1 MNQFLHNFVIKL
13 LGFMKLPVY
22 LDYNATTPC
31 DPRVLEVMLPWF
43 TEKFGNAASTSHQ
56 YGWEAE
62 EAVKIG
68 REQVALLIEAD
79 SKEIIFTSGATE
91 SDNLAINGVFEM
103 YGTRGNHIITVETE
117 HKAVLDTC
125 QQLEKRGAR
134 VSYLKVNK
142 EGFINCEELES
153 AITEQTILI
162 AVMYANNETG
172 VIQPIREIAAVAKKH
187 HIIFF
192 TDATQ
197 AIGKLPVNVQQDGID
212 LLALSAHKLYGPK
225 GVGALYVRRKNP
237 RVRLM
242 AQINGGNHEMG
253 MRSGTLNVP
262 GIVGLGKAC
271 ELSQSNLFAESNS
284 IASLRDYLEASLLKL
299 KGCIRNGPDVYRL
312 PQVTNLRFANC
323 RASDLM
329 IHMNKD
335 IAVSSGSACSS
346 ASPEPSHVLIA
357 MGLTEE
363 EARSS
368 IRFSL
373 GRFTTKE
380 ELDYTILKIS
390 AEVEQ
395 ERSIY
400 I

>member
-1 MNQFLHNFVIKL
+1 MNQFLHNFVNKL
-13 LGFMKLPVY
+13 SGFMKLPVY

-68 REQVALLIEAD
+68 REKVASLIGAD
-79 SKEIIFTSGATE
+79 PKEIIFTSGATE
-91 SDNLAINGVFEM
+91 SDNLAIKGVFEM
-103 YGTRGNHIITVETE
+103 YGARGNHIITVETE

-134 VSYLKVNK
+134 VSYLKVNR
-142 EGFINCEELES
+142 EGFINSEEVES
-153 AITEQTILI
+153 VITDQTILI
-162 AVMYANNETG
+162 AIMYANNETG
-172 VIQPIREIAAVAKKH
+172 VIQPIREITDIAKKH
-187 HIIFF
+187 NIIFF

-197 AIGKLPVNVQQDGID
+197 AIGKIPVNVRQDGID
-212 LLALSAHKLYGPK
+212 LMALSANKLYGPK
-225 GVGALYVRRKNP
+225 GIGALFVRRKNP
-237 RVRLM
+237 RIRLM
-242 AQINGGNHEMG
+242 AQINGGNHELG

-271 ELSQSNLFAESNS
+271 ELSQVSLSVESS
-284 IASLRDYLEASLLKL
+284 FISSLRNYLEESLLKL
-299 KGCIRNGPDVYRL
+299 KGCIRNGPEGNRL
-312 PQVTNLRFANC
+312 PQVTNLRFTNC

-363 EARSS
+363 EAHSS

-373 GRFTTKE
+373 GRFTTKQ
-380 ELDYTILKIS
+380 ELDYAIHKIRE
-390 AEVEQ
+390 EVEK
-395 ERSIY
+395 ERSVFI
-400 I
+400 

>member
-1 MNQFLHNFVIKL
+1 
-13 LGFMKLPVY
+13 
-22 LDYNATTPC
+22 
-31 DPRVLEVMLPWF
+31 MLPWF

-62 EAVKIG
+62 EAVKIS
-68 REQVALLIEAD
+68 REQIASLIGAD
-79 SKEIIFTSGATE
+79 PKEIIFTSGATE
-91 SDNLAINGVFEM
+91 SDNLAIKGVFEM

-125 QQLEKRGAR
+125 IQLEKRGAR
-134 VSYLKVNK
+134 ISYMKVNRD
-142 EGFINCEELES
+142 GFINSEELES
-153 AITEQTILI
+153 AITDQTILI

-172 VIQPIREIAAVAKKH
+172 VVQPIREIGAIAKKH

-212 LLALSAHKLYGPK
+212 LMALSAHKLYGPK
-225 GVGALYVRRKNP
+225 GVGVLYVRRKNP
-237 RVRLM
+237 RVRLA
-242 AQINGGNHEMG
+242 AQINGGSHEMG

-271 ELSQSNLFAESNS
+271 ELSQDNLSVESNS
-284 IASLRDYLEASLLKL
+284 IASLRNYLEESLLKL
-299 KGCIRNGPDVYRL
+299 KGCFRNGPEINRL

-363 EARSS
+363 EAHSS

-380 ELDYTILKIS
+380 ELDYAIHKIRE
-390 AEVEQ
+390 EVDQ